1 MKLKR
6 EIALNKLFNLPV
18 ITGLFFAYVSIGFL
32 FYGDVGLGIVC
43 GVIALALIIAP
54 CLATPVCYLF
64 DTDGVTLCYV
74 FFPNERYLWE
84 NVSDIDVRYD
94 VNTAS
99 PGGVRSSM
107 LDLLCGHVFS
117 IIGTVEGEPKFY
129 MRGYIRKSFRTKRLL
144 EKYWDGTI
152 TGYLLEDVKEWFN
165 KRMRKKEDKILRH
178 FTDEVV
184 TMEREVRAYFREII
198 APYKDKASE
207 CGLELRTEYLYVT
220 EDIEEYK
227 SRPQERYTYTANIEI
242 SRPGETDE
250 NRIICLWVELL
261 YVRLGKTA
269 YRGVRNKFIAE
280 ELESELAD
288 TLNEIKKIGIDAYLE
303 EE

>member
-1 MKLKR
+1 MKKKR

-18 ITGLFFAYVSIGFL
+18 IIGLFFAYVSIDFL
-32 FYGDVGLGIVC
+32 FYGDVGLGIVV

-54 CLATPVCYLF
+54 CLATPICYLF

-74 FFPNERYLWE
+74 FFSNERYLWE
-84 NVSDIDVRYD
+84 NVSDIEVRYD

-99 PGGVRSSM
+99 FFRNGSV
-107 LDLLCGHVFS
+107 LDLLCGHVFEIS
-117 IIGTVEGEPKFY
+117 GTVEGELKFY
-129 MRGYIRKSFRTKRLL
+129 MRGYIRKSFKTKRLL

-152 TGYLLEDVKEWFN
+152 TGYLLEDAKEWFN
-165 KRMRKKEDKILRH
+165 KRIRKKEDKILRH
-178 FTDEVV
+178 FTDEAV

-198 APYKDKASE
+198 PPYKDKARE

-220 EDIEEYK
+220 KDIEEYK
-227 SRPQERYTYTANIEI
+227 SRPHKGYTYTANIEI

-250 NRIICLWVELL
+250 NRIICVWVELL

-269 YRGVRNKFIAE
+269 YRGVRNKSIAE

-288 TLNEIKKIGIDAYLE
+288 ALNEIKEIGIDAYLE